1 MNCANHS
8 DTTALAY
15 CRTCGKPLCAACTR
29 NVRGVIYCENCLA
42 ARLEGVQPPQAPYQ
56 QVGDQSQG
64 ANIPPPPGSG
74 PNPTVAGILAGFF
87 PFGVGAVYTSQY
99 AKGLAHLLIFA
110 GLIWGTDHGG
120 GWEAVFGIAIAFFY
134 VYQIIDAVRSA
145 RAIQMGQPAPDPF
158 GFGQAMGAGEKVDTR
173 RIPMAA
179 IVLIALGGLLLL
191 QTTGLFN
198 LDFDRVWPLLLIFV
212 GAWLFARG
220 WGFIEA
226 SPTRCYCDR
235 CRTRRLMGPAVLV
248 TVGIVFLLDAF
259 THISASR
266 TWPAIV
272 LAIGIVKLLQSNASG
287 SGHQPP
293 TLPGG
298 PGTLNGSSSD
308 APAAPP
314 PANEVRNV

>member
-8 DTTALAY
+8 DAIAQAY
-15 CRTCGKPLCAACTR
+15 CRTCGKPLCSSCAH

-42 ARLEGVQPPQAPYQ
+42 ARLEGVHPPQAVYP
-56 QVGDQSQG
+56 QG
-64 ANIPPPPGSG
+64 STPGQGGATPPTPGSG

-120 GWEAVFGIAIAFFY
+120 RWDAVFGIGIAFFY

-145 RAIQMGQPAPDPF
+145 RAIQLGQPAPDPF
-158 GFGQAMGAGEKVDTR
+158 GLGQAMGAGEKVDTR
-173 RIPMAA
+173 KIPMAA
-179 IVLIALGGLLLL
+179 IILIALGGLFLL
-191 QTTGLFN
+191 QTTGLFEM
-198 LDFDRVWPLLLIFV
+198 DFDRIWPLLLMFV
-212 GAWLFARG
+212 GVWMFARS

-226 SPTRCYCDR
+226 SATRCYCDR
-235 CRTRRLMGPAVLV
+235 CRMRRLMGPAVLV
-248 TVGIVFLLDAF
+248 TVGFVFLLDAF
-259 THISASR
+259 GKVSFSR

-272 LAIGIVKLLQSNASG
+272 LVIGIVKLLQSNASG
-287 SGHQPP
+287 AGHVPP
-293 TLPGG
+293 SLPGG
-298 PGTLNGSSSD
+298 PTSGAGTTSD
-308 APAAPP
+308 AAAPP